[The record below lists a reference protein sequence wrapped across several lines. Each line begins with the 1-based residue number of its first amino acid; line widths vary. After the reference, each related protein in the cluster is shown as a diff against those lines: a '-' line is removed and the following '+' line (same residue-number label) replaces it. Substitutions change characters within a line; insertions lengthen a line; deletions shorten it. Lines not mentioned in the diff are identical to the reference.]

1 MSKSVKIEVKKIATL
16 NGHKDCVY
24 NLSYGITENKILSCA
39 GDGMVVEWDLE
50 TPENGVLLSKLNNS
64 VYALARSEKEQT
76 LLAGD
81 NFDGIHKINLH
92 TQKEERSLK
101 ITDKAIFTIAYFG
114 DNILIGDAAGN
125 LYVVDAEIKFIKRT
139 LQVSTSSIRSIAV
152 LNETIAIGTSDNNI
166 YILNKNY
173 QVVNTLTAHSNS
185 VFVVKFS
192 PDGKFLL
199 SAGRDAHLKIWNVE
213 KNFELQEDIVAH
225 MFTINDLAYSP
236 DGNYFVTCS
245 MDKSV
250 KVWDANSFKLLKVI
264 DKARHA
270 GHGTSINR
278 VLWSNYRNYL
288 LSASD
293 DRTISVWELTFEE
306 ALL

>member
-1 MSKSVKIEVKKIATL
+1 MSKPVKISVEKIATL
-16 NGHKDCVY
+16 SGHKDCVY

-50 TPENGVLLSKLNNS
+50 TPENGILLSKLKNS
-64 VYALARSEKEQT
+64 VYALARSEKEKT
-76 LLAGD
+76 IIAGD
-81 NFDGIHKINLH
+81 NFDGIHKINLEE
-92 TQKEERSLK
+92 QKEVRSLK
-101 ITDKAIFTIAYFG
+101 ISDKAIFAITYFG
-114 DNILIGDAAGN
+114 DNILIGDAAGT
-125 LYVVDAEIKFIKRT
+125 LFVVDPEIQFIKRK
-139 LQVSTSSIRSIAV
+139 LQISESSIRSIAV
-152 LNETIAIGTSDNNI
+152 LNETIAIGTSDNTI
-166 YILNKNY
+166 YLLDKNY
-173 QVVNTLTAHSNS
+173 QIFNTLSSHSNS

-199 SAGRDAHLKIWNVE
+199 SAGRDAHLKVWNVE
-213 KNFELQEDIVAH
+213 KNFELQKDIVAH
-225 MFTINDLAYSP
+225 MFTINDIAYSP

-250 KVWDANSFKLLKVI
+250 KVWDAYSFKLLKVI

-278 VLWSNYRNYL
+278 VLWSTYQNYL

-293 DRTISVWELTFEE
+293 DRTISVWKLKFEE